1 MVENEIY
8 VNDLENILK
17 KELPWEKIE
26 GKTFFITGATGLIGS
41 CLVDLLMRHNK
52 ANVICS
58 VRNLKKAEDRFC
70 NYLYRENFSLFEYN
84 LKDKLSVENQIDYI
98 IHLASGANP
107 FEFTNHPVETIS
119 DNFFGTYNLL
129 EYAKE
134 NNIKR
139 FMYVSSGEV
148 YGEAVAEDTVFTE
161 EYVGT
166 IDSINVRSCYP
177 ISKKASEVL
186 CASYLK
192 ECGVDSVIVRPCHI
206 YGPTMTETDSRVSSY
221 LIRLAV
227 NNEDLLLKS
236 DGKTVRSNC
245 YIVDAISGLM
255 HVLLLGKEGDAYNI
269 ASDKESSILEFAQ
282 TVSQVARVKVVF
294 DIDKKIE
301 KRSRAVLSNEKLKAL
316 GWREEN
322 NLFDGISK
330 TINILKK
337 AKIH

>member
-41 CLVDLLMRHNK
+41 CLVDLLIKSK

-58 VRNLKKAEDRFC
+58 VRSLKKAEERF
-70 NYLYRENFSLFEYN
+70 NVYLGKENLILFEHN
-84 LKDKLSVENQIDYI
+84 LKDKLSISEKIDYI

-107 FEFTNHPVETIS
+107 FEFTNHPVEVIS

-129 EYAKE
+129 EYARE
-134 NNIKR
+134 NQVER
-139 FMYVSSGEV
+139 FMYVSSGEA
-148 YGEAVAEDTVFTE
+148 YGEAENEDIIFSE
-161 EYVGT
+161 DYIGK
-166 IDSINVRSCYP
+166 IDSTNVRSCYP

-186 CASYLK
+186 SVSYAK
-192 ECGVDSVIVRPCHI
+192 EYGVDCVIVRPCHI
-206 YGPTMTETDSRVSSY
+206 YGPTMTETDSRVSSH
-221 LIRLAV
+221 LIRLGV
-227 NNEDLLLKS
+227 NGEKLLLKS

-245 YIVDAISGLM
+245 YVVDAVSGLI
-255 HVLLLGKEGDAYNI
+255 HVLLLGKSGEAYNI
-269 ASDKESSILEFAQ
+269 SSDEESSILEFAKN
-282 TVSQVARVKVVF
+282 VSRIAGVEIVF
-294 DIDKKIE
+294 DIDDKVQ
-301 KRSRAVLSNEKLKAL
+301 KRGRSVLSNDKLKTL

-322 NLFDGISK
+322 NLFEGISK

-337 AKIH
+337 